1 MISIH
6 RTATLIVT
14 TLLYLTVSARPATP
28 DSTAFAGRQS
38 VGLVLSGGGA
48 KGIAHIGVIKA
59 LEEHNI
65 PIDYVAGTS
74 MGAIIGGLYAAGYT
88 TDQMLELILSPTFT
102 YWSTGRIDPNLTYY
116 FAEAPTTPALVTL
129 NLGGNGDNGAPSP
142 SLLPTS
148 LISPLPMNFGVLEL
162 FSAYTA
168 QCGGDFNKL
177 FIPFRCVTSDVYAKH
192 KIVCRSGSFGDA
204 IRASMS
210 FPLVFHPIEMDGT
223 LVYDGGIYD
232 NFPVDVMRT
241 DFAPDIMIGV
251 DVSNPDTKPKANDII
266 QQLED
271 MIIQNNDY
279 TLPADE
285 GIRIKVD
292 VSEYSLLDF
301 AAAKAISAKGYTTAM
316 EMMDSI
322 CKRVTSRI
330 PATTREVRR
339 DVFKDRTPYLLF
351 DSVKV
356 HGGTKGQNEYLSYL
370 FTHNSPDTFGISRVR
385 DSYYRAISSGQ
396 VQNLLPTAE
405 FNPADSLF
413 TLDVAATIKNNYRA
427 GFGGYISTSTSSML
441 FFSGGY
447 NKLSKNSLDCSI
459 NAWAGQSYLA
469 ADATAKIALFT
480 STPSY
485 LMLRG
490 VWSRQKYHEDDNM
503 FFDMSTPNFVTD
515 YEAFGRLT
523 YCVAAGRRGIFNVS
537 LGGGHLIDRYYRSF
551 MTEAELGDAY
561 RGRDKATRTLGQ
573 LRISYDHNTLNSY
586 SYPTAGSR
594 FTITAMGLTGRMTH
608 THPGIG
614 MVDATTK
621 PSWLQA
627 DIQAIGFLNPC
638 KHFALGLESNIVAST
653 RKLPH
658 DYSTALVTSNSFNPT
673 PSSYNAFNPGFRAD
687 SYITGG
693 VIPVWTFNDMLQARG
708 TFHCFLP
715 IRRIEEGPDH
725 TAQWG
730 SWLSNP
736 RFFGEV
742 AAVVNLPFAAVTAY
756 ANYSNTPGQK
766 WNFGLSLG
774 IFMLAPRFLR

>member
-1 MISIH
+1 
-6 RTATLIVT
+6 
-14 TLLYLTVSARPATP
+14 
-28 DSTAFAGRQS
+28 
-38 VGLVLSGGGA
+38 
-48 KGIAHIGVIKA
+48 
-59 LEEHNI
+59 
-65 PIDYVAGTS
+65 
-74 MGAIIGGLYAAGYT
+74 
-88 TDQMLELILSPTFT
+88 
-102 YWSTGRIDPNLTYY
+102 
-116 FAEAPTTPALVTL
+116 
-129 NLGGNGDNGAPSP
+129 
-142 SLLPTS
+142 
-148 LISPLPMNFGVLEL
+148 
-162 FSAYTA
+162 
-168 QCGGDFNKL
+168 
-177 FIPFRCVTSDVYAKH
+177 
-192 KIVCRSGSFGDA
+192 
-204 IRASMS
+204 
-210 FPLVFHPIEMDGT
+210 
-223 LVYDGGIYD
+223 
-232 NFPVDVMRT
+232 
-241 DFAPDIMIGV
+241 
-251 DVSNPDTKPKANDII
+251 
-266 QQLED
+266 
-271 MIIQNNDY
+271 
-279 TLPADE
+279 
-285 GIRIKVD
+285 
-292 VSEYSLLDF
+292 
-301 AAAKAISAKGYTTAM
+301 M

-322 CKRVTSRI
+322 CTRVTSRI

-396 VQNLLPTAE
+396 IQNLLPTAV

-413 TLDVAATIKNNYRA
+413 TLDVEATIKNNYRA

-447 NKLSKNSLDCSI
+447 NKLSKNSLDCSV

-503 FFDMSTPNFVTD
+503 FFDMSTPNFVTN

-523 YCVAAGRRGIFNVS
+523 YCVAAGRRGIFNIS

-551 MTEAELGDAY
+551 MTDIEAGDAG

-573 LRISYDHNTLNSY
+573 LRISYDHNTLNGY

-594 FTITAMGLTGRMTH
+594 FTITAMGLTGRLTH
-608 THPGIG
+608 THPGPG
-614 MVDATTK
+614 MEDATTK

-627 DIQAIGFLNPC
+627 DIHAIGFLNPGR
-638 KHFALGLESNIVAST
+638 HFALGLESNIVAST

-673 PSSYNAFNPGFRAD
+673 SSSYNAFNPDFRAD

-693 VIPVWTFNDMLQARG
+693 IIPVWTFNAMLQARG

-715 IRRIEEGPDH
+715 LRRIEEGPGH
-725 TAQWG
+725 SAQWG

-756 ANYSNTPGQK
+756 ANYTNTPGQK